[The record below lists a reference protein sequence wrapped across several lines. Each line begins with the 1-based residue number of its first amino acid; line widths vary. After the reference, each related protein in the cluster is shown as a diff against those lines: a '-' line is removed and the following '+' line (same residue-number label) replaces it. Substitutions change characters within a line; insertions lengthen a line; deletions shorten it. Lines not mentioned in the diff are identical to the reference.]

1 MKNFKQLYLLTIKNI
16 LIKHKYISNLSEFK
30 NLVELYKTKKR
41 IAKSQFKKLA
51 IDNSLSISDIK
62 DIIQSL
68 NKSNNFEISNPNI
81 NKLMSRINQ
90 IYTYYALLEYDNWI
104 QCYTTMPEKRTKKKP
119 STASFIHEFP
129 LKVSKYSQRKYNI
142 KFNAAKE
149 LYNSILGELLKRHKL
164 MLSDIRY
171 QNAIELYKQD
181 NSKSEAKTLF
191 DKLKVEY
198 KITKNELQKLAK
210 DIKNKCYMKDHLD
223 SVSIQKLSDRIFDTY
238 TKWICKK
245 GGKPRFKSWKN
256 GIRSME
262 GKSNT
267 CLSFKNNI
275 FSWNGIQSE
284 IILQKNDK
292 YGVQEHALNSKVK
305 YCRIIKRTVK
315 SKQKF
320 YLQLILEGLP
330 KTKSNQ
336 IFNNGRNG
344 IDIGVSTIAS
354 VGSSKALLTPF
365 CQELNDIEKDIKN
378 IQRKKARS
386 LRLNNSD
393 NYENDAWVIKDKRF
407 LKRKGKNI
415 KGKTTWIKS
424 NNYLKLENELKE
436 LQRLQ
441 ASKRKY
447 SHNLLANK
455 VLENGNDIVIEK
467 NNYKAWQRGLYGK
480 TIGKKAPS
488 LFVQTLK
495 RKALKSGGTF
505 EEVNT
510 WKTKFSQYCH
520 VCDGYHKKP
529 LSQRI
534 HTCGENE
541 IMQRDL
547 YAALLLHYYDLE
559 NKKVNRQSI
568 IENWSGIETF
578 LRQALLTLIKS
589 QNEGN
594 IPECLIPKGIEK
606 RDWLVKGSLSA

>member
-41 IAKSQFKKLA
+41 VAKSQFKEL
-51 IDNSLSISDIK
+51 INNNGLSKSDIK

-68 NKSNNFEISNPNI
+68 NKSNKLNISISNI
-81 NKLMSRINQ
+81 NKLTSRINQ

-104 QCYTTMPEKRTKKKP
+104 KCFINMPEKRNKKKP
-119 STASFIHEFP
+119 STASFIHEFQ
-129 LKVSKYSQRKYNI
+129 LKVSKHSLKKYNI

-149 LYNSILGELLKRHKL
+149 LYNAILGELLKRYKL

-171 QNAIELYKQD
+171 QNAIEIYKQD
-181 NSKSEAKTLF
+181 NLKTEAKTIF
-191 DKLKVEY
+191 DKLNIEY
-198 KITKNELQKLAK
+198 QITKNDLQKLAK

-238 TKWICKK
+238 TKWIYKK

-262 GKSNT
+262 GKSNK

-275 FSWNGIQSE
+275 FSWNGIKSE

-305 YCRIIKRTVK
+305 YCRIVKKIIKG
-315 SKQKF
+315 KQKF

-330 KTKSNQ
+330 KLKSNQ
-336 IFNNGRNG
+336 IFDNGRNG

-365 CQELNDIEKDIKN
+365 CQELNDIEKEIKN

-386 LRLNNSD
+386 LRLNNPD
-393 NYENDAWVIKDKRF
+393 NYENDSLVIKDKRF

-415 KGKTTWIKS
+415 KGKTIWIKS

-447 SHNLLANK
+447 LHNVLANK
-455 VLENGNDIVIEK
+455 VLENGNDIIIEK
-467 NNYKAWQRGLYGK
+467 NNYKAWQKGLYGK

-488 LFVQTLK
+488 FFVQTLK

-510 WKTKFSQYCH
+510 WESKFSQYCH
-520 VCDGYHKKP
+520 VCDGYHKKS

-547 YAALLLHYYDLE
+547 YSGVLLYHYDLE
-559 NKKVNRQSI
+559 KKKVNRESI

-589 QNEGN
+589 RNEGN
-594 IPECLIPKGIEK
+594 ISECLIPKGVEK